1 METSRGSVRE
11 RFEKAFWK
19 VGEKIDMSYD
29 KNKESMLS
37 FILPTILKQDLEE
50 VCVMYD
56 RNQSQVLREAV
67 SSYIRYVREQYLEQ
81 HTG

>member
-1 METSRGSVRE
+1 
-11 RFEKAFWK
+11 
-19 VGEKIDMSYD
+19 MSYN
-29 KNKESMLS
+29 KNTESMLS

-67 SSYIRYVREQYLEQ
+67 SSYIRFVKQQYMETQ
-81 HTG
+81 TG

>member
-1 METSRGSVRE
+1 
-11 RFEKAFWK
+11 
-19 VGEKIDMSYD
+19 MSYD

-50 VCVMYD
+50 VCVLSD

-67 SSYIRYVREQYLEQ
+67 STYVRFAKQ
-81 HTG
+81 HYMETQEV